1 MSKHLFYLSSEQLSA
16 YVWQGGRLRGGSV
29 FANDADGI
37 ERFMDYLEQQPV
49 LPALLLA
56 DLVEEDFQR
65 INVPHVGGMG
75 GRKLLKRRLQQQYRE
90 TPYRHFEI
98 QGRMAEGRRDDM
110 VLLAALTNPAT
121 VQPWLDALD
130 QLQIPLAGLYS
141 TTLLSSALVARL
153 SLRDEHL
160 LLLTQQSGGWRQSYF
175 HNGRLKFSRLTAAI
189 NRDGQPINLGSETA
203 KTQQFLTSVRLM
215 GRGNVL
221 HAVVIAPLASTPVLE
236 SQCEDGP
243 ETSFRFLAL
252 HHVTSKLGLRSD
264 ALRVTELAAQLADP
278 MLLALLARQHSVSQ
292 YPLGSV
298 RRHFKLW
305 RIRRTLYWSSAVVG
319 TASLLWMGVNLW
331 QARDAQQE
339 SARLM
344 AEAASYDQRYRS
356 VMAAMPPSVTS
367 TANMRAA
374 VNVER
379 MLGTQAPTPYDM
391 TAMVSAALEQSPQIR
406 LQQLEWKVA
415 QADGAGAPAGAQ
427 GDGHQAAPI
436 SSALLGIPTRPAQNL
451 RLEAEIMGDQDD
463 YRAAVD
469 SMNRFAQQLASNPG
483 LSVAIDK
490 PPLDTRSSV
499 KLSGKAGPAS
509 EDAHPRFSLILVW
522 KP

>member
-1 MSKHLFYLSSEQLSA
+1 MSKHLFYLSSEQLAA
-16 YVWQGGRLRGGSV
+16 YQWQGGRLSGGSV
-29 FANDADGI
+29 FSHDADGI
-37 ERFMDYLEQQPV
+37 ARFMDYLDSQP
-49 LPALLLA
+49 LMPALLLT

-75 GRKLLKRRLQQQYRE
+75 GRKLLQRRLQQQYRE
-90 TPYRHFEI
+90 TPYRHYEI
-98 QGRMAEGRRDDM
+98 QGRMADGRRDDM
-110 VLLAALTNPAT
+110 VLLAALTNPAS

-141 TTLLSSALVARL
+141 TTLLSTALVHKL
-153 SLRDEHL
+153 GLRDEHL
-160 LLLTQQSGGWRQSYF
+160 LLLTQQTGGWRQSYF
-175 HNGRLKFSRLTAAI
+175 QNGQLKFSRLTAAI
-189 NRDGQPINLGSETA
+189 NRDGQPIDLGTETA

-221 HAVVIAPLASTPVLE
+221 HAVVIAPVASTPVLE
-236 SQCEDGP
+236 GQCEDGP

-252 HHVTSKLGLRSD
+252 RHVATRLRLRSD
-264 ALRVTELAAQLADP
+264 ELQVNELAAQLADP
-278 MLLALLARQHSVSQ
+278 MLLTLLARQHGIRQ

-305 RIRRTLYWSSAVVG
+305 RIRRVLYWGSAALG
-319 TASLLWMGVNLW
+319 TASLLWMGANLW
-331 QARDAQQE
+331 QARDAQQQ
-339 SARLM
+339 SGTLM

-379 MLGTQAPTPYDM
+379 MLGTQAPAPLEM
-391 TAMVSAALEQSPQIR
+391 AAMVSAALEQTPQIR
-406 LQQLEWKVA
+406 LLQLDWKA
-415 QADGAGAPAGAQ
+415 MQ
-427 GDGHQAAPI
+427 GDGATPPAPTQGDGRQAAPI
-436 SSALLGIPTRPAQNL
+436 SSALLGIPTKPAQSL
-451 RLEAEIMGDQDD
+451 LLEAEILGDQDD

-469 SMNRFAQQLASNPG
+469 HMNRFAQQLASNPR
-483 LSVAIDK
+483 LTVAIDK

-499 KLSGKAGPAS
+499 KLSAKAGPAS
-509 EDAHPRFSLILVW
+509 EDAHARFSLILVW

>member
-29 FANDADGI
+29 FTNDADGI
-37 ERFMDYLEQQPV
+37 ERFMDYLEQQPA

-90 TPYRHFEI
+90 TPFRHFEI

-141 TTLLSSALVARL
+141 TTLLSSILVARL
-153 SLRDEHL
+153 ALRDEHL

-175 HNGRLKFSRLTAAI
+175 QNGLLKFSRLSAAI
-189 NRDGQPINLGSETA
+189 NRDGQPINLGAETA

-215 GRGNVL
+215 GRGSVL

-236 SQCEDGP
+236 GQCEDGA

-252 HHVTSKLGLRSD
+252 HHVANKLGLRSD
-264 ALRVTELAAQLADP
+264 ELRVTELAAQLADP
-278 MLLALLARQHSVSQ
+278 MLLAVLARQHSGSQ

-298 RRHFKLW
+298 RRHHKLW
-305 RIRRTLYWSSAVVG
+305 RIRRTLYWSSALLG
-319 TASLLWMGVNLW
+319 SASLLWMGANLW
-331 QARDAQQE
+331 QAHDAQQE
-339 SARLM
+339 TTRLV

-379 MLGTQAPTPYDM
+379 MLGTQAPSPYDM
-391 TAMVSAALEQSPQIR
+391 TAMVSAALEQTPQIR
-406 LQQLEWKVA
+406 LLQLEWKVA
-415 QADGAGAPAGAQ
+415 QDAAGSTPPPAQ

-436 SSALLGIPTRPAQNL
+436 SSALLGIPTRPSQSL

-469 SMNRFAQQLASNPG
+469 SMNHFAQQLASNPG
-483 LSVAIDK
+483 LTVSIDK